1 MTSNATRAEVLA
13 RALRAAV
20 DGDIRPVADVFTD
33 DVKAWTPALV
43 AASRDELFAA
53 YEQRDG
59 AFSEFELE
67 LVPLDVNGSFACAE
81 WTVTMSHTGPLSVA
95 VDHSVEPTGVRVT
108 VHGVTV
114 AEFRDEQICALR
126 QYWDEFS
133 VLEQLGLLREET
145 MP

>member
-1 MTSNATRAEVLA
+1 MTSNATRADVLT

-20 DGDIRPVADVFTD
+20 AGDIRPIADVFTD

-53 YEQRDG
+53 YERRDG
-59 AFSEFELE
+59 AFSELDVDV
-67 LVPLDVNGSFACAE
+67 VPLDVNGAYACAE
-81 WTVTMSHTGPLSVA
+81 WTVTMTHTGPLDVA
-95 VDHSVEPTGVRVT
+95 VDHTVEPTGVRVT

-114 AEFRDEQICALR
+114 AEFRGEQICALR

-133 VLEQLGLLREET
+133 VLEQLGVLREPSMT
-145 MP
+145 